1 MAIKRG
7 WAFAQ
12 PLFFVFFLKRK
23 VSLVSLRYCK
33 LPSMKKIFALSNS
46 PIFYLLIL
54 ILSCGSDP
62 VEGVIDTYLRGEKK
76 VFVRFHPDE
85 FILEKYIYNPVG
97 ELVHFERDSLGK
109 TDDFETFML
118 GTWIMDNMSLDGEI
132 LFEQDSLINPDSSP
146 NLYNFTSTNLI
157 ISGQQYVGDYKITY
171 MDSTQVE
178 LDGKWEFGVEG
189 EDTYR
194 SQRVYDIDYFQILS
208 YNKFIWTGFL
218 EDEEK
223 EEEVIFR
230 RYYSPEPPAL
240 IDTVQT
246 TE

>member
-1 MAIKRG
+1 MIQHRAGYYRIVLYS
-7 WAFAQ
+7 F
-12 PLFFVFFLKRK
+12 LF
-23 VSLVSLRYCK
+23 
-33 LPSMKKIFALSNS
+33 
-46 PIFYLLIL
+46 IL
-54 ILSCGSDP
+54 ISCGSDP
-62 VEGVIDTYLRGEKK
+62 VEGVIDTYLGGEKK

-97 ELVHFERDSLGK
+97 ELIHFERDSLGK
-109 TDDFETFML
+109 KEDFEAFML

-132 LFEQDSLINPDSSP
+132 LFEQDSLINPDSPP
-146 NLYNFTSTNLI
+146 NLYNFTSKNLI

-189 EDTYR
+189 DDTYR
-194 SQRVYDIDYFQILS
+194 SQRVYDIDYFQVLS

-230 RYYSPEPPAL
+230 RHYPPEPPAP
-240 IDTVQT
+240 IDTVQAA
-246 TE
+246 E